1 MSFIER
7 ESLVGAV
14 GVDVVER
21 YAVPWTMV
29 FGMKDR

>member
-1 MSFIER
+1 MGA
-7 ESLVGAV
+7 VVVDAVAV